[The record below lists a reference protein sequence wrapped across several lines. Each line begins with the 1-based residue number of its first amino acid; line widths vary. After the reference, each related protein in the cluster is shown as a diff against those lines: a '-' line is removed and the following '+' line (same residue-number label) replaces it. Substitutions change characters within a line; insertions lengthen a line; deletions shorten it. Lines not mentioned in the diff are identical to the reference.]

1 MPQVDEREVA
11 ALREFNRFYTRK
23 LGVLNE
29 GLLDSPFS
37 LAEVRVM
44 YELHARGRAT
54 PSELAQALEMDRG
67 YLSRLLAR
75 LDGQGL
81 LQSETS
87 QADRRSRTL
96 ALSRKGKTTFAKLD
110 AKSQAQAAELI
121 APLDDGMRRRLMS
134 DLLQMRRRLGDESA
148 AAGPIVLRDLRAGD
162 IGMVAQRHGELYS
175 REYGWGVRFEALVAG
190 VLSQYVEHLRPERER
205 AWIAERDG
213 EFLGCIFVMEKDADT
228 AQLRLLLVEPAA
240 RGAGLGRRLVDA
252 CLDFAR
258 GAGYRRIVL
267 WTNNRLDAARKI
279 YGSCGFRLVRE
290 EPHASFEDGSLG
302 QYWEMELRTP
312 RPT

>member
-1 MPQVDEREVA
+1 MPQVREQDVV

-37 LAEVRVM
+37 LAEVRLM
-44 YELHARGRAT
+44 YELCARERAT
-54 PSELAQALEMDRG
+54 PSELAQALDMDRG
-67 YLSRLLAR
+67 YLSRLIAR

-81 LQSETS
+81 LKSETS

-96 ALSRKGKTTFAKLD
+96 ALSRKGKTTFAELD

-121 APLDDGMRRRLMS
+121 SPMDQGMRRRLMS
-134 DLLQMRRRLGDESA
+134 DLLQMRRTLGDETA
-148 AAGPIVLRDLRAGD
+148 AAGPIVLRGLQAGD
-162 IGMVAQRHGELYS
+162 IGLVAQRHGELYA
-175 REYGWGVRFEALVAG
+175 REYSWGVRFEALVAG
-190 VLSQYVEHLRPERER
+190 VLSQYVERLRPEREN

-213 EFLGCIFVMEKDADT
+213 DFLGCIFVMEKDADT

-240 RGAGLGRRLVDA
+240 RGAGLGRRLVGE

-258 GAGYRRIVL
+258 RAGYRRIVL
-267 WTNNRLDAARKI
+267 WTNNRLDAARRI
-279 YGSCGFRLVRE
+279 YESSGFRLIRE
-290 EPHASFEDGSLG
+290 EPHESFEDGSLG
-302 QYWEMELRTP
+302 QYWELEF
-312 RPT
+312 

>member
-1 MPQVDEREVA
+1 MPQVREQDVV

-37 LAEVRVM
+37 LAEVRLM
-44 YELHARGRAT
+44 YELCARERAT
-54 PSELAQALEMDRG
+54 PSELAQALDMDRG
-67 YLSRLLAR
+67 YLSRLIAR

-81 LQSETS
+81 LKSETS

-121 APLDDGMRRRLMS
+121 APMDQGMRRRLMS
-134 DLLQMRRRLGDESA
+134 DLLQMRRTLGDETA
-148 AAGPIVLRDLRAGD
+148 AAGPIVLRGLQAGD
-162 IGMVAQRHGELYS
+162 IGLVAQRHGELYA
-175 REYGWGVRFEALVAG
+175 REYSWGVRFEALVAG
-190 VLSQYVEHLRPERER
+190 VLSQYVERLRPEREN

-213 EFLGCIFVMEKDADT
+213 DFLGCIFVMEKDADT

-240 RGAGLGRRLVDA
+240 RGAGLGRRLVGE

-258 GAGYRRIVL
+258 RAGYRRIVL
-267 WTNNRLDAARKI
+267 WTNNRLDAARRI
-279 YGSCGFRLVRE
+279 YESSGFRLIRE
-290 EPHASFEDGSLG
+290 EPHESFEDGSLG
-302 QYWEMELRTP
+302 QYWELEF
-312 RPT
+312 

>member
-1 MPQVDEREVA
+1 MPQVTEREIA
-11 ALREFNRFYTRK
+11 GLREFNRFYTRK

-44 YELHARGRAT
+44 YELSARKRAT
-54 PSELAQALEMDRG
+54 PSELALALEMDRG

-81 LQSETS
+81 LESEPS

-96 ALSRKGKTTFAKLD
+96 TLSRKGKATFAKLD

-121 APLDDGMRRRLMS
+121 APLDEGMRGRLMA
-134 DLLQMRRRLGDESA
+134 DLLQMRRRLGDETA
-148 AAGPIVLRDLRAGD
+148 AVGPVVLRGLRPGD
-162 IGMVAQRHGELYS
+162 IGLVAQRHGELYA
-175 REYGWGVRFEALVAG
+175 REYGWGIRFEALVAG
-190 VLSQYVEHLRPERER
+190 VLARYVEGFRPGREQ

-213 EFLGCIFVMEKDADT
+213 DFLGCIFVMEKDADT

-240 RGAGLGRRLVDA
+240 RGAGLGRRLVGE

-267 WTNNRLDAARKI
+267 WTNNRLRSARKI
-279 YGSCGFRLVRE
+279 YESSGFRLIRE
-290 EPHASFEDGSLG
+290 EPHESFEDGSLG
-302 QYWEMELRTP
+302 QYWELGF
-312 RPT
+312 

>member
-1 MPQVDEREVA
+1 MPQVREQDVV

-37 LAEVRVM
+37 LAEVRLM
-44 YELHARGRAT
+44 YELCARERAT
-54 PSELAQALEMDRG
+54 PSELAQALDMDRG
-67 YLSRLLAR
+67 YLSRLIAR

-81 LQSETS
+81 LKSETS

-121 APLDDGMRRRLMS
+121 APMDQGMRRRLMS
-134 DLLQMRRRLGDESA
+134 DLLQMRRTLGDETA
-148 AAGPIVLRDLRAGD
+148 AAGPIALRDLRAGD
-162 IGMVAQRHGELYS
+162 IGLVAQRHGELYA

-190 VLSQYVEHLRPERER
+190 VLSQYVERLRPEREN

-213 EFLGCIFVMEKDADT
+213 DFLGCIFVMEKDADT

-240 RGAGLGRRLVDA
+240 RGAGLGRRLVGE

-258 GAGYRRIVL
+258 RAGYRRIVL
-267 WTNNRLDAARKI
+267 WTNNRLDAARRI
-279 YGSCGFRLVRE
+279 YESSGFRLLRE
-290 EPHASFEDGSLG
+290 EPHESFEDGSLG
-302 QYWEMELRTP
+302 QYWELEF
-312 RPT
+312 

>member
-1 MPQVDEREVA
+1 MPQVREQDVV

-37 LAEVRVM
+37 LAEVRLM
-44 YELHARGRAT
+44 YELCARERAT
-54 PSELAQALEMDRG
+54 PSELAQALDMDRG
-67 YLSRLLAR
+67 YLSRLIAR

-81 LQSETS
+81 LKSETS

-96 ALSRKGKTTFAKLD
+96 ALSRKGKTTFAKPD

-121 APLDDGMRRRLMS
+121 APMDQGMRRRLMS
-134 DLLQMRRRLGDESA
+134 DLLQMRRTLGDETA
-148 AAGPIVLRDLRAGD
+148 AAGPIVLRGLQAGD
-162 IGMVAQRHGELYS
+162 IGLVAQRHGELYA
-175 REYGWGVRFEALVAG
+175 REYSWGVRFEALVAG
-190 VLSQYVEHLRPERER
+190 VLSQYVERLRPEREN

-213 EFLGCIFVMEKDADT
+213 DFLGCIFVMEKDADT

-240 RGAGLGRRLVDA
+240 RGAGLGRRLVGE

-258 GAGYRRIVL
+258 RAGYRRIVL
-267 WTNNRLDAARKI
+267 WTNNRLDAARRI
-279 YGSCGFRLVRE
+279 YESSGFRLIRE
-290 EPHASFEDGSLG
+290 EPHESFEDGSLG
-302 QYWEMELRTP
+302 QYWELEF
-312 RPT
+312 

>member
-1 MPQVDEREVA
+1 MPQVREQDVV

-37 LAEVRVM
+37 LAEVRLM
-44 YELHARGRAT
+44 YELCARERAT
-54 PSELAQALEMDRG
+54 PSELAQALDMDRG
-67 YLSRLLAR
+67 YLSRLIAR

-81 LQSETS
+81 LTSETS

-121 APLDDGMRRRLMS
+121 APMDQGMRRRLMS
-134 DLLQMRRRLGDESA
+134 DLLQMRRTLGDETA
-148 AAGPIVLRDLRAGD
+148 AAGPIVLRGLRAGD
-162 IGMVAQRHGELYS
+162 IGLVAQRHGELYA

-190 VLSQYVEHLRPERER
+190 VLTQYVERLRPEREN

-213 EFLGCIFVMEKDADT
+213 DFLGCIFVMEKDADT

-240 RGAGLGRRLVDA
+240 RGAGLGRRLVGE

-258 GAGYRRIVL
+258 RAGYRRIVL
-267 WTNNRLDAARKI
+267 WTNNRLDAARRI
-279 YGSCGFRLVRE
+279 YESSGFRLIRE
-290 EPHASFEDGSLG
+290 EPHESFEDGSLG
-302 QYWEMELRTP
+302 QYWELEF
-312 RPT
+312 

>member
-1 MPQVDEREVA
+1 MPQVREQDVV

-37 LAEVRVM
+37 LAEVRLM
-44 YELHARGRAT
+44 YELCARERAT
-54 PSELAQALEMDRG
+54 PSELAQALDMDRG
-67 YLSRLLAR
+67 YLSRLIAR

-81 LQSETS
+81 LKSETS

-110 AKSQAQAAELI
+110 AKSQAQAAALI
-121 APLDDGMRRRLMS
+121 APMDQGMRRRLMS
-134 DLLQMRRRLGDESA
+134 DLLQMRRTLGDETA
-148 AAGPIVLRDLRAGD
+148 AAGPIALRGLRAGD
-162 IGMVAQRHGELYS
+162 IGLVAQRHGELYA

-190 VLSQYVEHLRPERER
+190 VLSQYVERLRPEREN

-213 EFLGCIFVMEKDADT
+213 DFLGCIFVMEKDADT

-240 RGAGLGRRLVDA
+240 RGAGLGRRLVGE

-258 GAGYRRIVL
+258 RAGYRRIVL
-267 WTNNRLDAARKI
+267 WTNNRLDAARRI
-279 YGSCGFRLVRE
+279 YESSGFRLIRE
-290 EPHASFEDGSLG
+290 EPHESFEDGSLG
-302 QYWEMELRTP
+302 QYWELEF
-312 RPT
+312 